1 MPQFWTSFIF
11 ITLFFGTSFSQ
22 VVPSFNSNVQNGC
35 SPLVVNF
42 TNTSQNATSYVWDFG
57 NGTQSTLTNPS
68 TTYTNPGFYTVKLIA
83 QNATDIDSI
92 ISVNYIQVLDIPTA
106 SFSISTVSSCLND
119 NFFSFNNTSIGAN
132 SYTWDFNDGN
142 TNTSTNPNHQYS
154 LTGSFNVTLVATN
167 SSGCNHDTTIGPIE
181 VFPNPVLSATS
192 DTNLLCDSNA
202 VINFSATSSNT
213 TLANW
218 NWNTGDGNSSNTV
231 QGNFSYQFNSTG
243 IFPQKLIATTTD
255 GCIDSISFDTIQIVS
270 VQNYIV
276 SEDTNVG
283 CPPLQVNF
291 NIQPNV
297 GIQQVLWNFGDGNN
311 GTSFPTSFS

>member
-1 MPQFWTSFIF
+1 MPQFWTSIIF

-119 NFFSFNNTSIGAN
+119 NFFF
-132 SYTWDFNDGN
+132 
-142 TNTSTNPNHQYS
+142 
-154 LTGSFNVTLVATN
+154 
-167 SSGCNHDTTIGPIE
+167 
-181 VFPNPVLSATS
+181 
-192 DTNLLCDSNA
+192 
-202 VINFSATSSNT
+202 
-213 TLANW
+213 
-218 NWNTGDGNSSNTV
+218 
-231 QGNFSYQFNSTG
+231 
-243 IFPQKLIATTTD
+243 
-255 GCIDSISFDTIQIVS
+255 
-270 VQNYIV
+270 
-276 SEDTNVG
+276 
-283 CPPLQVNF
+283 
-291 NIQPNV
+291 
-297 GIQQVLWNFGDGNN
+297 
-311 GTSFPTSFS
+311 